1 MTNTTTTNCNLFV
14 SEISNDELQAL
25 PLASFE
31 GKIHVINHLIE
42 ADLAV
47 KWLKSFSVLG
57 FDTETR
63 PSFTKGRVNNTALL
77 QLSTETEAFL
87 FRLCRMKMPKSLLEL
102 LSDPNILKI
111 GTAVNNDLE
120 VMKRSVKIKP
130 QGFVDLQVFVQEY
143 DIKSL
148 ALAKMA
154 GIVLGVRISKS
165 QQTSNWENKKL
176 TAAQIRYAA
185 TDAWMCYRI
194 YEKLTGQRSLTGGE

>member
-1 MTNTTTTNCNLFV
+1 MRNTTTTNCNFFV
-14 SEISNDELQAL
+14 SEISSEELQAL

-31 GKIHVINHLIE
+31 GKIHLIDHLIE
-42 ADLAV
+42 ADLAA
-47 KWLKSFSVLG
+47 KWLKSFPVLG

-63 PSFTKGRVNNTALL
+63 PSFTKGRLNNIALL
-77 QLSTETEAFL
+77 QLSTDTEAFL
-87 FRLCRMKMPKSLLEL
+87 FRLCRMKIPASLLEL

-143 DIKSL
+143 NIKSL

-176 TAAQIRYAA
+176 TEAQQRYAA

-194 YEKLTGQRSLTGGE
+194 YEKLTG